1 MLAVAGHRLV
11 VGLDYGTTYTGVSFV
26 ETSNTKGTEERIQI
40 IQNWPS
46 AHTMIG
52 TKEKVPSEIA
62 YLHDGIKWGGLIPPH
77 VQRNM
82 WTKLELDTPKQ
93 GEAEAI
99 RQELAQ
105 LTLMGGGNQKKPTEI
120 VADYLSQVKDHLI
133 KNLDDQYGSKLWR
146 TLPMTLVITVPAV
159 WSDAAKHK
167 TLEAVFKAG
176 FNTTYFPHLRRT
188 VTTTEPEAA
197 AIYTIKSLRS
207 TAQDTQ
213 LAVSDGFV
221 VCDMGG
227 GTVDLI
233 SYRVA
238 ELEPTIVEEVTM
250 GTGGQ
255 CGGSF
260 VDRGFLKWLEEKVGR
275 DNFGKVAGCRA
286 DELSRT
292 SLPPK
297 LGRMVQEF
305 TLTAKSGFSGTE
317 EYFLRLPTPLSGI
330 DDDKRGMSDGEIRVT
345 PADMKKIFDVP
356 LRRTKELLTG
366 QIQQARRSGKAKLK
380 YIFLVGGFAESP
392 WMYKELSTLAQ
403 SFGIQAIKPPYS
415 WSAIVRG
422 AAAKGL
428 EGDGS
433 AAIRSRICRRHYGT
447 NCSVIFQAG
456 EHLESDAFICS
467 FSGLKRAH
475 NQMDWIIKKGGELK
489 TSDQDHGKVTMSYMD
504 WVGSSKIL
512 TISLLAS
519 DSDNAPTSS
528 YDPNVYTIA
537 QMVVDLNPV
546 PEKKWCKAISPSG
559 RRYRVLDF
567 TVEISIQSALEYSL
581 SVNGTKYGS
590 VTANYA

>member
-1 MLAVAGHRLV
+1 
-11 VGLDYGTTYTGVSFV
+11 
-26 ETSNTKGTEERIQI
+26 
-40 IQNWPS
+40 
-46 AHTMIG
+46 MIG

-62 YLHDGIKWGGLIPPH
+62 YLPDGIKWGGLILPH

-82 WTKLELDTPKQ
+82 WTKLELDAPRQ

-99 RQELAQ
+99 RQELAL
-105 LTLMGGGNQKKPTEI
+105 LTIMGGPAQKTPVEI
-120 VADYLSQVKDHLI
+120 VADYLGQVKNHLI
-133 KNLDDQYGSKLWR
+133 KNLDNQYGPKLWR
-146 TLPMTLVITVPAV
+146 TLPITLVITVPAV
-159 WSDAAKHK
+159 WSDSAKHK

-176 FNTTYFPHLRRT
+176 FNATYFPHLRHT

-197 AIYTIKSLRS
+197 AIYTIKSLRGTS
-207 TAQDTQ
+207 QDAQ
-213 LAVSDGFV
+213 LHVGDGFV

-260 VDRGFLKWLEEKVGR
+260 VDRGFLKWFEEKVGV

-297 LGRMVQEF
+297 LGRVVQEF

-317 EYFLRLPTPLSGI
+317 EYFLRLPTALSAV
-330 DDDKRGMSDGEIRVT
+330 DDEKRGMNDGEMQVT
-345 PADMKKIFDVP
+345 ATDMKKIFEIP
-356 LRRTKELLTG
+356 LRRTKELLNG

-380 YIFLVGGFAESP
+380 YIFMVGGFAESP
-392 WMYKELSTLAQ
+392 YMYKELSALARA
-403 SFGIQAIKPPYS
+403 SGIQAIKPPYA

-447 NCSVIFQAG
+447 DCSTRFRAG
-456 EHLESDAFICS
+456 EHKESDSFLCS
-467 FSGLKRAH
+467 FSGEKRADS
-475 NQMDWIIKKGGELK
+475 QMDWIIKKGQELK
-489 TSDQDHGKVTMSYMD
+489 TSEVGHGKVTISYTV
-504 WVGSSKIL
+504 WFGSSKIL
-512 TISLLAS
+512 TMALMAS
-519 DSDNAPTSS
+519 DSDEAPTSS
-528 YDPNVYTIA
+528 YDPNVYHVG
-537 QMVVDLNPV
+537 QMVIDLNPV
-546 PEKKWCKAISPSG
+546 PKKEWRKSTSPSG
-559 RRYRVLDF
+559 KPYCLLDID
-567 TVEISIQSALEYSL
+567 VEISIQSALEYSL
-581 SVNGTKYGS
+581 SVNGVRYGL